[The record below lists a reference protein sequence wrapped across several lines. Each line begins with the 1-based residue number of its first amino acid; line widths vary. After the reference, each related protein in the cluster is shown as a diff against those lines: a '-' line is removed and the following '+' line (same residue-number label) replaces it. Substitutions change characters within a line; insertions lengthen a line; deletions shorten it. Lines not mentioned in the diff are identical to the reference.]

1 MAPVFTIF
9 NPDFSINVE
18 KIPSYANYLLD
29 SGIHG
34 VLIGATSGEG
44 TSLSVQERKNIT
56 EAWANAVKS
65 THQHLMVQVG
75 GAPFPD
81 VLELARHAESMGADS
96 ILTMPELYFK
106 PKKTQELINYLKF
119 ISAAAPR
126 TPLLYYHNPGHTS
139 VNIDMAEM
147 LEMAS
152 GQIPN
157 LKGIKYTSN
166 DLAGGYAALQAV
178 NGRYTVF
185 IGGDY
190 LIEPAFAL
198 GFDSAIATSMNV
210 LPRYSIEM
218 LQSVKESN
226 LEKAKSLQQNL
237 TRFVDT
243 LKKYGSKVSGM
254 KLAMNLFTPINV
266 GLARPPLQNVNPSK
280 IGEIKSNLE
289 PFL

>member
-18 KIPSYANYLLD
+18 KVPSYANFLSD

-44 TSLSVQERKNIT
+44 TSLSVKERKNLT
-56 EAWANAVKS
+56 EAWAQAVKS

-81 VLELARHAESMGADS
+81 VLELARHAEIAGADS

-106 PKKTQELINYLKF
+106 PKKPQELISYLRF
-119 ISAAAPR
+119 ISAAAPN

-139 VNIDMAEM
+139 VNIDMADF
-147 LEMAS
+147 LEQAAS
-152 GQIPN
+152 QVPN

-166 DLAGGYAALQAV
+166 DLAGGYAALKAAH
-178 NGRYTVF
+178 GRYRVF

-210 LPRYSIEM
+210 FPKYSIGM
-218 LQSVKESN
+218 LEAIKESN

-237 TRFVDT
+237 TRAMNIVT
-243 LKKYGSKVSGM
+243 RYGSKVSGM

-266 GLARPPLQNVNPSK
+266 GLARPPLQNVNPAR
-280 IGEIKSNLE
+280 IEEIKHSLE
-289 PFL
+289 QFF